1 LTHRLPPE
9 TNVPPDAIVEGLAH
23 DT

>member
-9 TNVPPDAIVEGLAH
+9 INVPPDAIVEGLAH